1 MLRQV
6 FPCGLVQP
14 AGAFRASADAV
25 LLADFAALRAGDRFA
40 DLGTGCGIVACAM
53 ALACPECSGVGIE
66 REAELVL
73 AARENIARLDLGAR
87 LSCVAGDVG
96 DAGLL
101 LGLLSGL
108 GRGDFDVVVANPPYR
123 IAGRGRPAAQA
134 LRERALAGTAD
145 CLDIFFRA
153 GAALLRHHGRFA
165 CVLSAERLGDALV
178 ALRDCGLG
186 ARRLL
191 CVYGKQ
197 GGQARRILLEA
208 RKNAKEDIR
217 IDAPL
222 YLPLPAKVGTQAERV
237 VK

>member
-145 CLDIFFRA
+145 CLDIFLGRGRHCCDTMGVLPVCCRRSVWAMPWWLCVIAGWGRA
-153 GAALLRHHGRFA
+153 GCFVCMASRGGRHGVFCWKPARTRRKISESMRPCTCPCLRKWVHRQS
-165 CVLSAERLGDALV
+165 VL
-178 ALRDCGLG
+178 
-186 ARRLL
+186 
-191 CVYGKQ
+191 
-197 GGQARRILLEA
+197 
-208 RKNAKEDIR
+208 
-217 IDAPL
+217 
-222 YLPLPAKVGTQAERV
+222 
-237 VK
+237 